1 MECTRIPEKAVAGND
16 GSVNTAT
23 CGPLSSLES
32 HTFLMQHQAKF
43 VKSIFVMPNIQV
55 MEVSPVP
62 VTPRAGVLGL
72 LGLIAFVWSEELE

>member
-23 CGPLSSLES
+23 CGPLSSLE
-32 HTFLMQHQAKF
+32 

-62 VTPRAGVLGL
+62 VTPRAGVLGAARL
-72 LGLIAFVWSEELE
+72 DRIRLE